1 MCWWAMSDTEQ
12 RLLDNEIDLLTA
24 IYIQSSRIYDLMYIL
39 ADASG
44 VDKEKLAEIQKLHGE
59 GNILTP
65 PPALAA
71 EENEDV

>member
-1 MCWWAMSDTEQ
+1 
-12 RLLDNEIDLLTA
+12 
-24 IYIQSSRIYDLMYIL
+24 MYIL

-44 VDKEKLAEIQKLHGE
+44 VDKEKLAEIQKLHAA